1 MIDPL
6 RLAKDLIAIDSRS
19 QVSNVPVA
27 ERVRRELDGFDVEAI
42 DYTDAQGVPKRNLV
56 AYRGPGGGGMA
67 LSGHLD
73 TVPDTGWR
81 RNPFDPAVEAGVLYG
96 LGSADMKGPIAAM
109 LAAGTA
115 APRDVPVLFL
125 FTADEEVGKAGCREM
140 MQRSELLRRH
150 PPKAIVVGEPTGL
163 RCVRGHRVDIQF
175 TADAEGVQAHSS
187 TGQGVNANLGLI
199 PFLAQMRALHYQLRE
214 DSRFHD
220 PAYDPPFSDLNF
232 TLDNYGTPNNITVP
246 KATCRIKFRYCKSFD
261 PEWVVETIQQAARAH
276 GLALHIKREAS
287 PPELPEQH
295 PLVRLGVEL
304 SGQPATVAGLG
315 TEASE
320 LKVLA
325 PVIVLGPGW
334 IEDAHK
340 PTERIA
346 IAELERAVGIYSR
359 FVARQDVSPA
369 PSA

>member
-1 MIDPL
+1 VD
-6 RLAKDLIAIDSRS
+6 
-19 QVSNVPVA
+19 
-27 ERVRRELDGFDVEAI
+27 
-42 DYTDAQGVPKRNLV
+42 
-56 AYRGPGGGGMA
+56 
-67 LSGHLD
+67 
-73 TVPDTGWR
+73 
-81 RNPFDPAVEAGVLYG
+81 AGVLLG

-115 APRDVPVLFL
+115 APREVPVLFL
-125 FTADEEVGKAGCREM
+125 FTADEEVGKAGCRELLK
-140 MQRSELLRRH
+140 RSDLLRRH
-150 PPKAIVVGEPTGL
+150 PPLAIVVGEPTGL

-187 TGQGVNANLGLI
+187 TGQGVNANLALI
-199 PFLAQMRALHYQLRE
+199 PFLAEIRALHYRLRE
-214 DSRFHD
+214 DPRYHD
-220 PAYDPPFSDLNF
+220 PAYHPPFSDLNF

-261 PEWVVETIQQAARAH
+261 PEWVVETIRQAARTH
-276 GLALHIKREAS
+276 GLALQIKREAS

-346 IAELERAVGIYSR
+346 IAELERAVGIYGR
-359 FVARQDVSPA
+359 LIARHGSLPA